1 MRIALLGGTGR
12 TGQLVVPR
20 LLERGHAVRALTR
33 GGAVPEG
40 AERVAGQATDAGD
53 VAELVSGCDA
63 VIAALAS
70 TNSEPVCSRASEA
83 VVAAAANG
91 GPTRYIAISGA
102 GVDVAGDKKGL
113 PDKAIG
119 LIMKVVVGGMLRDR
133 QRELALLQ
141 ASKLDWTLARP
152 PRLTDGDPK
161 GYRTSL
167 ERPPSTAI
175 TRADLAQFLVDQL
188 ETNEFSRRAPFV
200 AN

>member
-1 MRIALLGGTGR
+1 MR
-12 TGQLVVPR
+12 P
-20 LLERGHAVRALTR
+20 
-33 GGAVPEG
+33 
-40 AERVAGQATDAGD
+40 GD
-53 VAELVSGCDA
+53 QK
-63 VIAALAS
+63 
-70 TNSEPVCSRASEA
+70 
-83 VVAAAANG
+83 
-91 GPTRYIAISGA
+91 
-102 GVDVAGDKKGL
+102 GV